1 VAFHIK
7 RQYIHTCVLRTDIHT
22 NIHTHTYIF
31 TYMHTYLNT
40 YRHTYIYT
48 YIYIY
53 IHTHT
58 HIHIYICISLACSGL
73 SAPCSDICLSLLGAI
88 YVYRLHARGS
98 RLLACARQR
107 TSMVITLA
115 SKHAR
120 ACTPYT
126 YVMYVCMY
134 VCMHMCYMACMLG
147 RRHMRAQVRCK
158 YADACAPG
166 LARARRHAARRR
178 VLNFY

>member
-1 VAFHIK
+1 MSIAPCSDI
-7 RQYIHTCVLRTDIHT
+7 CV
-22 NIHTHTYIF
+22 
-31 TYMHTYLNT
+31 
-40 YRHTYIYT
+40 
-48 YIYIY
+48 
-53 IHTHT
+53 
-58 HIHIYICISLACSGL
+58 SLACSGL
-73 SAPCSDICLSLLGAI
+73 SPPCSDICPSLLVAI

-107 TSMVITLA
+107 TRILIALA

-134 VCMHMCYMACMLG
+134 VYTYVCICVCVFVCVCVFSCVCVSVYRAHVCMYVCMYMACMLG
-147 RRHMRAQVRCK
+147 RRHMRARVRCK

-166 LARARRHAARRR
+166 LARTRRHAARRC
-178 VLNFY
+178 VLSFY